1 MTITSKKLKNN
12 KYSKQKK
19 EGEATQ
25 EEVLTFEKLRK
36 DAKLSREEV
45 AILMGIKPDTVR
57 KYETSARI
65 PNQKNL
71 SKFQKVLGCTK
82 QDMSKAFAYHAL
94 ERMYRGREGLDY
106 LLKAQ

>member
-1 MTITSKKLKNN
+1 MTTTSKKLKNS
-12 KYSKQKK
+12 KYSTQKEAEK
-19 EGEATQ
+19 ATQ
-25 EEVLTFEKLRK
+25 EEVFTFERLRK

-45 AILMGIKPDTVR
+45 AIRMGIKTDTVR

-82 QDMSKAFAYHAL
+82 QDMSKAFAHHTL
-94 ERMYRGREGLDY
+94 ERMYRSKAGLEH